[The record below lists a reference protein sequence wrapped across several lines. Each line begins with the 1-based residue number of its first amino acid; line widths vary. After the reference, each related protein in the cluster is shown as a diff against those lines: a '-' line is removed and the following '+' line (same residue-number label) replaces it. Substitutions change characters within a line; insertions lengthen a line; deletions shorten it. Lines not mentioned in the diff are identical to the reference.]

1 MSFLVD
7 ILLQSLEIIYEQYEN
22 LFILMNKKHY
32 EAFLCI
38 MDMILLEMV
47 KGAVIAVLPRD
58 TTLPCQK
65 DSIFL

>member
-1 MSFLVD
+1 MPTLCLFWVD

-38 MDMILLEMV
+38 MDMILLEIV
-47 KGAVIAVLPRD
+47 DGAVVEALPNN
-58 TTLPCQK
+58 TTL
-65 DSIFL
+65 